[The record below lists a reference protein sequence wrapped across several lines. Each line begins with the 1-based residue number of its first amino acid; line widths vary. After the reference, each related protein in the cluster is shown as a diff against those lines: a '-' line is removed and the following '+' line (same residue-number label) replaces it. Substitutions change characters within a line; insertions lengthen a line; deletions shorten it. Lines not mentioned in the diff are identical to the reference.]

1 MTYFVTDH
9 TSKTERI
16 YTNDTIQPIIKNLK
30 SLSNYNNNDITELF
44 KINHQTISTTPPD
57 TFKNIKFDKTIY
69 VISEFMYDNIFYV
82 FKGIDNFGFKKLYI
96 TNFCHYIEEEDKGIF
111 MTTEISENTLYD
123 LLNNKIDLNTPY
135 KNKNPLTD
143 IIFTEY
149 SPQDVNIIKPVFKQ
163 DYIDLYPTCIPDN
176 NVKINDINNIKT
188 KLYYTVD
195 EYHNT
200 EHNMTFDD
208 LRFKAEYYLDIMIDE
223 EEDDYYKNNVLKQK
237 DLNDE
242 ETVIDIL
249 ENVNMFVY
257 ENYPP
262 NNYKSIT
269 NRKNFKIH
277 RGLDH
282 PTCFTFEG
290 DSPNTANTSKYLSI
304 KYNVDGIT
312 YFITFEIDYDDNSTL
327 TTKLIRLLFK
337 EVSYDF
343 IITLESPFNTKKEM
357 LNPIF
362 NIEIYETVIKN
373 LDHYIKHELV

>member
-9 TSKTERI
+9 ISKTERI

-30 SLSNYNNNDITELF
+30 SLSNYNNNNITELF

-96 TNFCHYIEEEDKGIF
+96 TNFCHYIEKEDKGIF

-223 EEDDYYKNNVLKQK
+223 EEDEYYKNHVLKQK

-257 ENYPP
+257 KNYPP

-277 RGLDH
+277 RGLVH
-282 PTCFTFEG
+282 PTYFTFEG
-290 DSPNTANTSKYLSI
+290 ESPNTANTSKYLSI
-304 KYNVDGIT
+304 KYIVDGIT

-362 NIEIYETVIKN
+362 NIEIYETIIEN

>member
-9 TSKTERI
+9 ISKTERI

-30 SLSNYNNNDITELF
+30 SLSNYNNNNITELF

-223 EEDDYYKNNVLKQK
+223 EEDEYYKNHVLKQK

-257 ENYPP
+257 KNYPP

-277 RGLDH
+277 RGLVH

-290 DSPNTANTSKYLSI
+290 ESPNTANTSKYLSI
-304 KYNVDGIT
+304 KYIVDGIT

-362 NIEIYETVIKN
+362 NIEIYETIIEN